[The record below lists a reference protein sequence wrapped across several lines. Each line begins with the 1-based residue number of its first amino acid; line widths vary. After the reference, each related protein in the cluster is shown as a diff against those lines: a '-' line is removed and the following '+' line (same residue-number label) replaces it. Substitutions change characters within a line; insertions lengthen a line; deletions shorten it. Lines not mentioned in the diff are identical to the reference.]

1 MLNVILTMSFITYL
15 TPFRWNAVVE
25 DGENLG
31 KARRARGSHL
41 ASLVMELRSPPR
53 AGNNMTKL
61 VFSPSGGQLL
71 SVASASIVSAWDLG
85 GMTEAEKAADD
96 STRFEQARLEEEEAE
111 GGKKSGGSEGEDSS
125 AGMGSMGMGN
135 DDGSLRSEEEK
146 GGGEKKSADGAGGA
160 GSAGGEKKAGVRV
173 LGKHACHI
181 IWGHNGV
188 VTDAC
193 WSPDG
198 RFIGSLN

>member
-1 MLNVILTMSFITYL
+1 M
-15 TPFRWNAVVE
+15 E

-31 KARRARGSHL
+31 KARRDRGSHL

-53 AGNNMTKL
+53 AGNNITKL

-71 SVASASIVSAWDLG
+71 SVASASIVSTWDLG
-85 GMTEAEKAADD
+85 GMTEQEKAADD
-96 STRFEQARLEEEEAE
+96 SMRFEQARLEEEEEAG
-111 GGKKSGGSEGEDSS
+111 GGKKSDDAGT
-125 AGMGSMGMGN
+125 GMGVGD
-135 DDGSLRSEEEK
+135 DDGSLRNEEEK
-146 GGGEKKSADGAGGA
+146 GGGEKKSEGAEGA
-160 GSAGGEKKAGVRV
+160 IVIGGEKKAGVRV

-198 RFIGSLN
+198 RFIGSL